1 MMAVEFFWRIP
12 TQGDG
17 RSVGMAG
24 WNRGDWTTSTPRHI
38 APDFRREVKDQSSYY
53 DYLAQV
59 ARAAELSGFDGA
71 LVPSAWNSEEP
82 FLLSILL
89 AQQTTSFRLL
99 PAFQPAFM
107 EPVYA
112 AKMAATFQRISK
124 GRLEWNVIS
133 GGSPAAQKAHGD
145 FLPHDERYDRTG
157 EFLDVIAALWSGKPV
172 RHYGKFYQV
181 ENEGLAAPLSG
192 VRKPGIY
199 FSGASDAG
207 LAVAA
212 KHADVYLMW
221 LEPLDAVRKS
231 IERLDALASAYE
243 RRPRYGIRVDI
254 FARETEA
261 EAWADARRLWDGLES
276 SAAHLGR
283 HLTSSKGGDS
293 VGAERQAALRPSG
306 AKRFEDYIISPN
318 LWAGLGLIRPGPTIG
333 IFGSYQQVAERLN
346 EYIEAGVD
354 HFILAANP
362 HLEEAY
368 RVGEE
373 VLPLL
378 RSRNVSVRQ
387 AAE

>member
-1 MMAVEFFWRIP
+1 MTVEFFWRIP

-17 RSVGMAG
+17 RSVGIAG

-38 APDFRREVKDQSSYY
+38 APTPSRDVGSHQSYY
-53 DYLAQV
+53 DYLTQV

-71 LVPSAWNSEEP
+71 LLPSAWNSEEP

-89 AQQTTSFRLL
+89 AQHTKTFRLL
-99 PAFQPAFM
+99 PAFQPGFL

-112 AKMAATFQRISK
+112 AKMAATFQRISN
-124 GRLEWNVIS
+124 GRLEWNVIT
-133 GGSPAAQKAHGD
+133 GGSVPAQKAHGD
-145 FLPHDERYDRTG
+145 FLPHDQRYDRTG
-157 EFLDVIAALWSGKPV
+157 EFLDVIAALWSGDPV
-172 RHYGKFYQV
+172 RHHGKFYNV
-181 ENEGLAAPLSG
+181 ENDGLPAPLAG
-192 VRKPGIY
+192 VRKPGVY
-199 FSGASDAG
+199 FSGASDAA

-221 LEPLDAVRKS
+221 LEPLDS
-231 IERLDALASAYE
+231 IRANIKRLDALASAYS

-261 EAWADARRLWDGLES
+261 EAWADARRLWDQLDA
-276 SAAHLGR
+276 SAAKLGQ

-293 VGAERQAALRPSG
+293 VGAQRQAALRPSG
-306 AKRFEDYIISPN
+306 ATRFEDYIIGPN

-346 EYIEAGVD
+346 DYIEAGVEN
-354 HFILAANP
+354 FILAANP

-378 RSRNVSVRQ
+378 RGRLATSRQ